1 MGQLAAEGGLTD
13 AQALGGVAEV
23 LQLQQVVEGAQVGEA
38 EGGEGGVH
46 AGSLRWNSR
55 ALSRA
60 SPLPQGSHIVQHREK
75 PAGAGLPANRPQRSP
90 DDYSVRPT

>member
-1 MGQLAAEGGLTD
+1 M
-13 AQALGGVAEV
+13 
-23 LQLQQVVEGAQVGEA
+23 GEA